1 MKAVNI
7 DELKSLPK
15 DAIAKSAKHLSAG
28 DIDFLVQTLT
38 EKDDTTR
45 YNAFLLLQ
53 ANSPEFPYVYRYWKE
68 LDNKM
73 RMRQLL
79 STKFRFYAYRPKRK
93 MG

>member
-28 DIDFLVQTLT
+28 DIDLLVQTLT

-53 ANSPEFPYVYRYWKE
+53 AN
-68 LDNKM
+68 
-73 RMRQLL
+73 
-79 STKFRFYAYRPKRK
+79 
-93 MG
+93 

>member
-15 DAIAKSAKHLSAG
+15 DVVAISAKHLSAG

-38 EKDDTTR
+38 EKDDSTR

-53 ANSPEFPYVYRYWKE
+53 ANSAEFPFVYRYWKE
-68 LDNKM
+68 LVLKNGKV
-73 RMRQLL
+73 QTLVNEV
-79 STKFRFYAYRPKRK
+79 
-93 MG
+93 